1 MNNDTDQND
10 APAAIRLIIK
20 EVAKKHG
27 FSYNEMLSVRRPAA
41 LCRARQE
48 AYWRCVRETRFSLPT
63 IGRFFGNRDHST
75 ILKGARIY
83 ALYLQ
88 SAAQASIGQCY
99 AEESTA
105 LPAVGQTQPH
115 GAA

>member
-1 MNNDTDQND
+1 MNNDADQSD
-10 APAAIRLIIK
+10 APAAIRAIIK

-83 ALYLQ
+83 ELHLQ
-88 SAAQASIGQCY
+88 SAAKASVGQCY
-99 AEESTA
+99 AEE
-105 LPAVGQTQPH
+105 
-115 GAA
+115 GAALHTVF